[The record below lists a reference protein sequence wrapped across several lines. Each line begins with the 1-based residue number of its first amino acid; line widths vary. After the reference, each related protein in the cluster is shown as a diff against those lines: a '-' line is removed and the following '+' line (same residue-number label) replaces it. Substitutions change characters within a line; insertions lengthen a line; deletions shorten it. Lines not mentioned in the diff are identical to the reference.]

1 MAVWCIGQ
9 DMLFAMDLLRKR
21 ITCNFSS
28 ARRLAEAEAPRCK
41 GFRNAV
47 LGGRV
52 LIVSQ
57 ANEI

>member
-1 MAVWCIGQ
+1 
-9 DMLFAMDLLRKR
+9 MLFAMDLLRKR